1 MVFRDLKKIIQ
12 TISAY
17 NLLTQENQPEWGL
30 RLVFSFLGY
39 RGINMSVLDRKLL
52 YLLLRFFI
60 EMFRTVKNNACE

>member
-30 RLVFSFLGY
+30 RLVFSCLGHRIIKNKSY
-39 RGINMSVLDRKLL
+39 GVKILTFIVVIL
-52 YLLLRFFI
+52 Y
-60 EMFRTVKNNACE
+60 